1 MRLCYARE
9 GDGSFVG
16 LESEERW
23 FNLSMAIK
31 AHLDRFPWLGS
42 CPAMRIE
49 DILANVPDL
58 GGTLAELLNH
68 LDSSGTSGTY
78 RIDAPQELLAP
89 ITRPSK
95 IIGLGRNYLGHA
107 QETGL
112 SVPDEPLIF
121 AKAPSSIIGP
131 GADIVYPPAVTR
143 LDPETE
149 LGFVIGRRAKDVPE
163 DDAME
168 YVAGYTIVNDVTA
181 RDMQMRDV
189 AEGKAWFRTKSFDT
203 FTPMGPYLVL
213 RDEIKNP
220 HDLRIT
226 LRVNGEVRQDS
237 STALCIF
244 KIPQII
250 HNIST
255 FMTLEPGDVVAT
267 GTPEGIA
274 PLQRGDVL
282 ECTITGLGTLVNQ
295 VV

>member
-1 MRLCYARE
+1 MRLCYAQ
-9 GDGSFVG
+9 GSDGPFVG
-16 LESEERW
+16 LASGERW
-23 FNLSMAIK
+23 FNLSLALK
-31 AHLDRFPWLGS
+31 VEPDRFPWISSVPGF
-42 CPAMRIE
+42 RIE
-49 DILANVPDL
+49 EILANVPDL
-58 GGTLAELLNH
+58 CGTLGDLLDR
-68 LDSSGTSGTY
+68 LDASGMSDTY
-78 RIDAPQELLAP
+78 RIDEPRELLSP

-107 QETGL
+107 KETGL
-112 SVPDEPLIF
+112 SVADEPIIF

-131 GADIVYPPAVTR
+131 GADIVYPPVVTR

-163 DDAME
+163 DSAME

-189 AEGKAWFRTKSFDT
+189 EEGKAWFRTKSFDT

-213 RDEIKNP
+213 VDEIEDP
-220 HDLRIT
+220 HDLRIS

-237 STALCIF
+237 TTALCIF
-244 KIPQII
+244 KIPEII
-250 HNIST
+250 QNITT

-282 ECTITGLGTLVNQ
+282 ECAITGLGTLVNQ
-295 VV
+295 VA

>member
-1 MRLCYARE
+1 MRLCYTLG
-9 GDGSFVG
+9 GDGPFVG
-16 LESEERW
+16 LASGERW
-23 FNLSMAIK
+23 FNLSLVLK
-31 AHLDRFPWLGS
+31 ANPDRFPWLS
-42 CPAMRIE
+42 TVPEPRIE
-49 DILANVPDL
+49 EILANVPNLLD
-58 GGTLAELLNH
+58 TMAELLDH
-68 LDSSGTSGTY
+68 LDSSGLSDTY
-78 RIDAPQELLAP
+78 RIDEPQELLSP

-121 AKAPSSIIGP
+121 AMAPSSIIGP
-131 GADIVYPPAVTR
+131 GADIVYPPMVTR

-149 LGFVIGRRAKDVPE
+149 LGFVIGRRAKDIPE
-163 DDAME
+163 DRAME

-189 AEGKAWFRTKSFDT
+189 EEGKAWFRTKSFDT
-203 FTPMGPYLVL
+203 FTPMGPHLVL
-213 RDEIKNP
+213 VDEVKDP
-220 HDLRIT
+220 HDLQIT

-237 STALCIF
+237 TTALCIF

-250 HNIST
+250 HNITT
-255 FMTLEPGDVVAT
+255 FMTLEPGDVIAT